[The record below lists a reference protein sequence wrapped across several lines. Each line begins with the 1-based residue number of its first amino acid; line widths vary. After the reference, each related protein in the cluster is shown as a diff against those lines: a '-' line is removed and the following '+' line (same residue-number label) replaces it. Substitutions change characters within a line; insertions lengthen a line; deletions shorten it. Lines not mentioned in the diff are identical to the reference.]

1 MSVKLSEITAALEA
15 LKRYVES
22 LPDAEGGGGEN
33 VSAEVAA
40 YKALIE
46 SQDAKLI
53 AMAELLAAKGANS
66 TENLNEASDS

>member
-22 LPDAEGGGGEN
+22 LPDAGGVGGEN

-53 AMAELLAAKGANS
+53 EMAELLAAKGANS
-66 TENLNEASDS
+66 TENLDEVLDS

>member
-22 LPDAEGGGGEN
+22 LPDAGGGEN

-40 YKALIE
+40 YKTLIE
-46 SQDAKLI
+46 AQDAKLI
-53 AMAELLAAKGANS
+53 AMAELLATKGLSS
-66 TENLNEASDS
+66 TENLNEASGS